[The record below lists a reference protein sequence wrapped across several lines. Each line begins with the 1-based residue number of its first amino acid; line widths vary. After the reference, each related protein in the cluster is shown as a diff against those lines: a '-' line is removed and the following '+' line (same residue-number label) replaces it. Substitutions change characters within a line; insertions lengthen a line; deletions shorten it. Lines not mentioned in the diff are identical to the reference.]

1 MPVREGPKSFVS
13 SFPSVAP
20 RLRYNFTM
28 NTDTL
33 FTKPISKQF
42 EFDADV
48 AAVFDDM
55 LLRSVPFYKE
65 SQTLTC
71 RFAANALRDGGT
83 VYDLGCSTASMLLEI
98 ERALEKNGTVRLVGI
113 DNSPAMIEHA
123 RKKIEA
129 YGSSIEVK
137 EGDILTFPY
146 EKARVI
152 ISNYTLQFIRP
163 LMREGLIRT
172 IADTLEEGGIFI
184 FSEKVISDD
193 PKLNKELIDCYYD
206 FKKAQGYSEYEI
218 MQKREALENVLI
230 PYTMNENIQ
239 MAKNNGFKTCDV
251 LFRWA
256 NFATFIA
263 VK

>member
-1 MPVREGPKSFVS
+1 
-13 SFPSVAP
+13 
-20 RLRYNFTM
+20 M

-65 SQTLTC
+65 SQALTC
-71 RFAANALRDGGT
+71 RFALNALHDGGT

-98 ERALEKNGTVRLVGI
+98 ERSLEKKEGVRLIGI
-113 DNSPAMIEHA
+113 DNSSAMIAHA

-129 YGSSIEVK
+129 FGSSIKVV

-146 EKARVI
+146 EKAKVM

-163 LMREGLIRT
+163 MQREGLLRK
-172 IADTLEEGGIFI
+172 IAEGLEEGGVFI
-184 FSEKVISDD
+184 FSEKVVSDD
-193 PKLNKELIDCYYD
+193 SKLNKELIDCYYE
-206 FKKAQGYSEYEI
+206 FKKKQGYSEYEI

-239 MAKNNGFKTCDV
+239 MAKNSGFKTCDL

-263 VK
+263 LR

>member
-1 MPVREGPKSFVS
+1 MFRHKQRS
-13 SFPSVAP
+13 SLISL
-20 RLRYNFTM
+20 LRYNFTM

-55 LLRSVPFYKE
+55 LVRSVPYYRE
-65 SQTLTC
+65 SQTLTR
-71 RFAANALRDGGT
+71 RFALNALAEGGI

-98 ERALEKNGTVRLVGI
+98 ERSMGRGKGVRLIGI
-113 DNSPAMIEHA
+113 DNSAAMIAHA
-123 RKKIEA
+123 RKKTEA
-129 YGSSIEVK
+129 FGSSIELV
-137 EGDILTFPY
+137 EGDILSHPY
-146 EKARVI
+146 ETARVV
-152 ISNYTLQFIRP
+152 ISNYTLQFVRP
-163 LMREGLIRT
+163 MQREGLVKT
-172 IADTLEEGGIFI
+172 IADTLEEGGVFI
-184 FSEKVISDD
+184 FSEKVVSED

-206 FKKAQGYSEYEI
+206 FKKEQGYSEYEI
-218 MQKREALENVLI
+218 VQKREALENVLI
-230 PYTMNENIQ
+230 PYTMNENIS
-239 MAKNNGFKTCDV
+239 MAKNCGFKTCDI

>member
-1 MPVREGPKSFVS
+1 MK
-13 SFPSVAP
+13 
-20 RLRYNFTM
+20 
-28 NTDTL
+28 TDTL

-65 SQTLTC
+65 SQELTR
-71 RFAANALRDGGT
+71 RFALNALKEGGC
-83 VYDLGCSTASMLLEI
+83 VYDLGCSTASLLLSL
-98 ERALEKNGTVRLVGI
+98 ERSVPKESQVRLIGI
-113 DNSPAMIEHA
+113 DNSAAMIEHA
-123 RKKIEA
+123 RKKIDA
-129 YGSSIEVK
+129 YGSMIELV
-137 EGDILTFPY
+137 EGDILQFPY
-146 EKARVI
+146 EKARVV

-163 LMREGLIRT
+163 MQREGLIRT
-172 IADTLEEGGIFI
+172 IAEVLEVGGAFI
-184 FSEKVISDD
+184 FSEKVVSED

-206 FKKAQGYSEYEI
+206 FKKVQGYSEYEI
-218 MQKREALENVLI
+218 VQKREALENVLI

-239 MAKNNGFKTCDV
+239 MAKNNGFKTCEV

-263 VK
+263 IK

>member
-1 MPVREGPKSFVS
+1 
-13 SFPSVAP
+13 
-20 RLRYNFTM
+20 M

-33 FTKPISKQF
+33 FTKPIAKQF

-55 LLRSVPFYKE
+55 LLRSVPYYRE
-65 SQTLTC
+65 SQALTR
-71 RFAANALRDGGT
+71 RFALNALQEGGT

-98 ERALEKNGTVRLVGI
+98 ERSLGREKGTRLIGI
-113 DNSPAMIEHA
+113 DNSAAMIAHA
-123 RKKIEA
+123 RRKTEA
-129 YGSSIEVK
+129 YGSAIELV
-137 EGDILTFPY
+137 EGDILSHPY

-163 LMREGLIRT
+163 MQRDGLVKT
-172 IADTLEEGGIFI
+172 IADALEEGGVFI
-184 FSEKVISDD
+184 FSEKVVSED

-206 FKKAQGYSEYEI
+206 FKKEQGYSEYEI
-218 MQKREALENVLI
+218 VQKREALENVLI
-230 PYTMNENIQ
+230 PYTMNENIA
-239 MAKNNGFKTCDV
+239 MAKNSGFKTCDV

-263 VK
+263 IR